1 MYRVEFLITN
11 VDPRGEELSDFT
23 SDDDHAL
30 YLGEGETFLHALTQ
44 AMLDMELSVVDHMVK
59 LIVDIAVIGAKA
71 YGMMATSAKQVSY
84 TEYVSSRFFWVK
96 CTIYQYETPKV
107 KEQHRILE
115 V

>member
-11 VDPRGEELSDFT
+11 TDPREEGASDFT
-23 SDDDHAL
+23 SDDDHAI

-44 AMLDMELSVVDHMVK
+44 AMLDMELSQYDHMVK
-59 LIVDIAVIGAKA
+59 IIVDIAAIGAKA
-71 YGMMATSAKQVSY
+71 YSAYNQDVVEVV
-84 TEYVSSRFFWVK
+84 EYISSRFFWVK
-96 CTIYQYETPKV
+96 CTIYQYETPKI